1 MIGAANHDSVLI
13 LKAFAQNGLKPIVQ
27 KPDVYYFIH
36 MVEVIQ
42 TEDFAKWHRKLGDKR
57 GAQKI
62 AQRIVRLQSG
72 LEGDVKYFSGIG
84 EMRIDHGPGYRVY
97 FVNQSGLIIV
107 LLCGGDKGSQKRD
120 IAKAK
125 EMAKEFK

>member
-1 MIGAANHDSVLI
+1 VIGAANHDSELI

-27 KPDVYYFIH
+27 KSVVYYFIH

-42 TEDFAKWHRKLGDKR
+42 TEDFAKWHRKLRDKR

-62 AQRIVRLQSG
+62 AQRIIRLQSG
-72 LEGDVKYFSGIG
+72 LEGDVKYFGRIG

-97 FVNQSGLIIV
+97 FVNQSGLIII